1 MLSLTNKNINFTP
14 ATGLSRTIKESGR
27 MGTCLV
33 KKTIDVYQSFYFRMF
48 ETLECKLSSMGKA
61 IDVPVIM
68 KLDGVCIHVGST

>member
-33 KKTIDVYQSFYFRMF
+33 KKTIDVYQSFYFQMF
-48 ETLECKLSSMGKA
+48 ETLECKLSSMGEA
-61 IDVPVIM
+61 IDVPLIM